1 MAQQTINLGTV
12 ANDGTG
18 DTLRDAGG
26 KINDN
31 FTELYDLS
39 AGASPVATVSAQDT
53 DLDPAHNG
61 HYVRFTY
68 SGAKTLTVQDDA
80 TEPLPANGEWHIR
93 NASAS
98 GNLTLVEDT
107 SVTINPPVGG
117 TLEIEPGGTVTLKR
131 VGTDEFDLMGVTV
144 AA

>member
-1 MAQQTINLGTV
+1 MAKQTINIGTV

-18 DTLRDAGG
+18 DTLRAAGG

-31 FTELYDLS
+31 FDELYDLVGGS
-39 AGASPVATVSAQDT
+39 TVSTVSAQDT

-61 HYVRFTY
+61 NYVRFTY

-80 TEPLPANGEWHIR
+80 TEPLPANAEWHIR

-131 VGTDEFDLMGVTV
+131 VATDEFDLMGVTV